1 MLFGPPWKGV
11 NVGNS
16 TSVGLRASHGAPCG
30 YSVVTAVLPV
40 GHGYCWPR
48 PEGPSRMPARQAGP
62 SEDEPT
68 APPYTLFEA
77 APGLVRRGA
86 HAGALPLN
94 AGGRHHGCREPPAAG
109 GDRNATMP
117 QVGGSPC
124 LSSATLGRA
133 DTRAD
138 ANAPAMISPI
148 TAGWPKD
155 LKAMPTKR
163 QTNMMTA
170 KSKKTQAASSST
182 SKDGGGGLAA
192 GGGAGEV
199 AFWAPAA
206 PRSALSRRKRSGRW
220 APKRGRLAV
229 SNNGGQHEAPPM
241 RVPRANSAAAP
252 TAPWRERSIC
262 DAFGDAFSGATLA
275 CCATASPPPC
285 HIAT

>member
-124 LSSATLGRA
+124 LSRQRHPGPCGYPSGRERTRNDLSNHRRLAEGLEGDADEAADQHDDRQVQEDPSRVQLHVEGRRRRLGRGRRRRRGGILGA
-133 DTRAD
+133 RCPQERA
-138 ANAPAMISPI
+138 
-148 TAGWPKD
+148 KQEEE
-155 LKAMPTKR
+155 KR
-163 QTNMMTA
+163 QVGTEA
-170 KSKKTQAASSST
+170 R
-182 SKDGGGGLAA
+182 
-192 GGGAGEV
+192 
-199 AFWAPAA
+199 A
-206 PRSALSRRKRSGRW
+206 PRREQQ
-220 APKRGRLAV
+220 RGPA
-229 SNNGGQHEAPPM
+229 
-241 RVPRANSAAAP
+241 
-252 TAPWRERSIC
+252 
-262 DAFGDAFSGATLA
+262 
-275 CCATASPPPC
+275 
-285 HIAT
+285 